1 MAQGS
6 TVLKAQIPD
15 EFQIRSVIHNRRV
28 RSLHAEGLSHGG
40 VNEGAPGFR
49 EAYSPNFYVGY
60 LRDPDGNKMALFCTS
75 ESEPISP
82 E

>member
-1 MAQGS
+1 MVAFRAP
-6 TVLKAQIPD
+6 THEK
-15 EFQIRSVIHNRRV
+15 V